1 MLKLIVIG
9 CLFEFGHVY
18 NVGPTSHAKS
28 FPVEE
33 LDVRVTS
40 AGIFFYI
47 LLAVIGV

>member
-9 CLFEFGHVY
+9 RSIEFGHVY
-18 NVGPTSHAKS
+18 NVGPTSHAES

-40 AGIFFYI
+40 AGI
-47 LLAVIGV
+47 LLSF